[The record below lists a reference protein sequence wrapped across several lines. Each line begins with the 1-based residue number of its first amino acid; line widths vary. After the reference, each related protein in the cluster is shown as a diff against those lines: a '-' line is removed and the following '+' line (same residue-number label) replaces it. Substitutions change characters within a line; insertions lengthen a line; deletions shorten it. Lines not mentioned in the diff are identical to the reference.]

1 MDICKKEDCV
11 MNFSEEEVNLSDMI
25 YPSDFLKK
33 ISPNALEGFYHGR
46 TSGGITNDDT
56 SEACKVIYDLDDGN
70 IKLLYIGK
78 IKDGKFNDDF
88 GDTFEIVYSQNL
100 GK

>member
-1 MDICKKEDCV
+1 

-25 YPSDFLKK
+25 YPSDFLNK
-33 ISPNALEGFYHGR
+33 ISPNALAGFYHGR